1 MSLHH
6 AASFLCFCFWWAR
19 GIRQTVEGNRQV
31 AEAEASR
38 LASGM
43 STFLAHADAFL
54 SSSEMEVQRKEV
66 SGFSLTQDL
75 ARLGLSVDHRFRA
88 YLLRSVLEGGI
99 AEARREQAGSLLQQ
113 DESEAEAGAL
123 DEINGLAMEEAES
136 IPDANSEDFAK
147 FALRNGLQVTFDGL
161 NFRKKKDKEEALVRI
176 RAATDAKLKAMVDG
190 KRSKGLGS
198 KVRRAVKKLQALE
211 AFNATLHRKPSQ
223 RCSSESYVTNF
234 VKLADSVVNNDRIG
248 KKNIVTALKNY
259 CELMVEMDAEEV
271 TPQFDHLEVL
281 KGLDLITAGKAKV
294 NSRRVNSWSRQP
306 GAQEVGAKRS
316 WYQRRAYL
324 NSGGA
329 LKKQIKDDNKLHS
342 VREILTKA
350 FVQQGNLEKM
360 LKEVKHLMSID
371 WLRASRVD
379 QATAIGRK
387 VWATAALTV
396 KYLLQIGKN
405 TISFFK
411 NAWDGFVNF
420 LRQKEERCQEDAH
433 WKALSSAQKAGLPN
447 TDDEAAGAIAKRMSR
462 MKEAELMAEAEKVDK
477 SLEDLQQALEE
488 GSVDDAALSGILNK
502 TRDDAADIEKDILQ
516 PDGPQDVAAALE
528 GLDRL
533 DKEVAAVEDGLC
545 KTRINSLSR
554 GLREGFQ
561 KALRAMKGALAVP
574 APQLTI
580 RGVGNGLS
588 DYGSGSEEVI
598 DFRNREIAQFRWKS
612 ATIGAKTL
620 TRASLGSYAGIGW
633 KGYKENWTLAEAYQT
648 GIFGSMSADLKLLGI
663 PASLSVTVG
672 TDADNSM
679 SGPWVPEPNGINSV
693 LFGAGVGG
701 NIADMVLPFSAD
713 YGVSKYQF
721 VSSEC
726 FPDHLS
732 LLKYIWLPTCS
743 QCSGSEAKANS
754 VLRSAIHIS
763 FPVIPDMIS
772 SILAGMYEVLHGSD
786 SRTRCSMASL
796 NYQNNVTLLAQRAG
810 RVIFDNAKLIESL
823 EFKAEALRYKIRIA
837 LSYNPEMLQSSE
849 WSGVLRSMSQVVD
862 ICPKFPSSLSL
873 GDAAVLEQ
881 SGEQDLNEL
890 CELYGLH
897 KKCKLSKRKWKKVS
911 RIDLYYKLNRTLE
924 ERDRVAFEEADIGDS
939 MMEASTAQA
948 QGAAETPSTGLD
960 VARKLRNLSTKE
972 LVSICKKNG
981 INPIQWMQNT
991 TRSISCQ
998 LFNSNCAV
1006 WDREML
1012 AFKIVDRI
1020 MHLGTQASS
1029 KMNPFG
1035 ECSTDDDCTW
1045 LPNMTCYPVVGSN
1058 SRCGCQTDTCY
1069 VLQEKEVNDF
1079 RPNCKREASAAG
1091 PARRVASAVRSSYV
1105 SAKVSVGQMI
1115 ARLAQLGDD

>member
-136 IPDANSEDFAK
+136 IPDAESKKEDFKK
-147 FALRNGLQVTFDGL
+147 FALQNELQISFDGL
-161 NFRKKKDKEEALVRI
+161 DFRKQEDKEEALTRI
-176 RAATDAKLKAMVDG
+176 RAATDTKLEAMVNG
-190 KRSKGLGS
+190 TSLQG

-211 AFNATLHRKPSQ
+211 AFNATLHRKP

-234 VKLADSVVNNDRIG
+234 MKLADFVVDNDKIG
-248 KKNIVTALKNY
+248 KANIVTALKNY
-259 CELMVEMDAEEV
+259 CELMFEMDAENV
-271 TPQFDHLEVL
+271 TPQFDHLDVL

-294 NSRRVNSWSRQP
+294 KSWR
-306 GAQEVGAKRS
+306 GKRGKREVDAKRL
-316 WYQRRAYL
+316 WYQRRAFL
-324 NSGGA
+324 MKGQGL
-329 LKKQIKDDNKLHS
+329 LKKPIKDDNKLRS
-342 VREILTKA
+342 VREIFAKA
-350 FVQQGNLEKM
+350 LVQQGNLEKM

-371 WLRASRVD
+371 WLKASRAD
-379 QATAIGRK
+379 
-387 VWATAALTV
+387 WATASGRTV
-396 KYLLQIGKN
+396 QATVTFTAKYLLQIGKN
-405 TISFFK
+405 AVSFFK
-411 NAWDGFVNF
+411 NAWDRFVNV
-420 LRQKEERCQEDAH
+420 LRQKEEQCQEEANL
-433 WKALSSAQKAGLPN
+433 KALSSAQSAGLPN
-447 TDDEAAGAIAKRMSR
+447 TDEETGGAIAERMSR

-488 GSVDDAALSGILNK
+488 GSVDDVALSGILNR
-502 TRDDAADIEKDILQ
+502 TRDDATGIEKDILQ
-516 PDGPQDVAAALE
+516 PEGPKDVAAALE

-533 DKEVAAVEDGLC
+533 DEDLAAVEDGLC

-561 KALRAMKGALAVP
+561 KVLRSLKGAVAVP
-574 APQLTI
+574 APQLVI
-580 RGVGNGLS
+580 RGLGGGLS
-588 DYGSGSEEVI
+588 FYGSGVEEVI
-598 DFRNREIAQFRWKS
+598 DFRNREIAQFRWSS
-612 ATIGAKTL
+612 ATIGGTTL
-620 TRASLGSYAGIGW
+620 ARASLGSYTGMGW

-648 GIFGSMSADLKLLGI
+648 GIFGSMGADLKLLGI
-663 PASLSVTVG
+663 PASLGATVG
-672 TDADNSM
+672 TDADNSVG
-679 SGPWVPEPNGINSV
+679 GPWVPEPNGVNSV
-693 LFGAGVGG
+693 LFGAGVGEP
-701 NIADMVLPFSAD
+701 IADLVLPISAE
-713 YGVSKYQF
+713 YGMCTYKI

-743 QCSGSEAKANS
+743 LCSGAEASWISAMRS
-754 VLRSAIHIS
+754 VIHLG
-763 FPVIPDMIS
+763 FPVIPDMIA
-772 SILAGMYEVLHGSD
+772 SILAGMYDALHGSD
-786 SRTRCSMASL
+786 SNSRCSMASL
-796 NYQNNVTLLAQRAG
+796 NYQTNVTLLAQKASRI
-810 RVIFDNAKLIESL
+810 IFDNAKLIESI
-823 EFKAEALRYKIRIA
+823 EMKAEALRYKMRIA
-837 LSYNPEMLQSSE
+837 LSYNPEMLHSSE
-849 WSGVLRSMSQVVD
+849 WSGVLQDMSQVMD
-862 ICPKFPSSLSL
+862 TCPRFPSSLSL
-873 GDAAVLEQ
+873 GDAAVLED
-881 SGEQDLNEL
+881 SSEQELNEL